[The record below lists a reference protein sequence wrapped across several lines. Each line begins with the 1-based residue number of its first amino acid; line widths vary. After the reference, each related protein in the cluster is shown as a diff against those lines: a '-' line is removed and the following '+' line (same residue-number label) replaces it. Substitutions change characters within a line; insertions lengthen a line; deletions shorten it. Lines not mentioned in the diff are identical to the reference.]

1 MTIRTSLAVAA
12 VAATAAIAV
21 PAGWGQTGE
30 ARTTSDAIERAVLAR
45 EQAQRASA
53 LQLRAAVSLGAA
65 DAHERTGGESASGL
79 PTAYRDAFERA
90 APALN
95 ESTAGA
101 ATVTDSHDRV
111 VFPGTPI
118 SAPTVVAGREIEWPQ
133 VGAGFLLALVLVAAL
148 WLPLRT
154 TRSRPATH

>member
-90 APALN
+90 ALN
-95 ESTAGA
+95 EPTAGA

-111 VFPGTPI
+111 VLPGTPI